1 MVREHG
7 TVNRIG
13 YVRNNRTL
21 KANCLKLRPRWMWR
35 ERGVI
40 GDIPLHAL
48 MIPGSHNAGAYKITD
63 VSPRCVPETHHK
75 KRPCVENP
83 YPKLIVKLRGFGF
96 PVLTLLKFLSS

>member
-1 MVREHG
+1 MSNVVLVRGHG

-35 ERGVI
+35 ERGAI

-48 MIPGSHNAGAYKITD
+48 MIPGSHNAGAYKIID
-63 VSPRCVPETHHK
+63 VSPRCVPETPHK
-75 KRPCVENP
+75 KRHWKSLSKN
-83 YPKLIVKLRGFGF
+83 YDKLILR
-96 PVLTLLKFLSS
+96 L